1 MVIRQLHEAGYLSVT
16 SARMTVIC
24 QLHEAEWRISFRYKR
39 QDSGP
44 CRQQPTYLM
53 YLTENRYPASCN

>member
-24 QLHEAEWRISFRYKR
+24 QLHEAEWRISFSYKR
-39 QDSGP
+39 QDSGYMSSTLGRMTSI
-44 CRQQPTYLM
+44 CQLH
-53 YLTENRYPASCN
+53 EAG